1 MASGMSRIATCNVC
15 GTKSRLYGGGRWYCP
30 RCNTMHD
37 IPSGTQFDTQAPGE
51 ERQTPEAPPAPAR
64 PPVWAD
70 VQERVREEQSRG
82 TTEPAAQGSRTSV
95 LRQQRDSII
104 SNIEAVLTVPEGAPS
119 REGTPAHRQ
128 LQAQLSGV
136 LDEIRQLGD
145 WSDEDAAAVTHYL
158 ATVPA
163 PPGPDVPAEP
173 EVPAKPVV
181 EPAEAEPESEEPE
194 VPPPS
199 EQLALTISGVVPE
212 GDTGFYE
219 CNGCGNRI
227 GMVAGNEVPPCGR
240 CDAAGIQWLKV
251 RDADE
256 EEVLAPMAPPA
267 DRPVAPKFDATPDAS
282 DPNEAVCTLSELATE
297 LDMGIGEV
305 AKVAKAAGI
314 TGVRRG
320 KDPVTNAQ
328 RGQILTVLRGQSGA
342 PLDEG

>member
-1 MASGMSRIATCNVC
+1 MAMAGGISRIATCNVC
-15 GTKSRLYGGGRWYCP
+15 GQKSRLYGGGRWQCP

-37 IPSGTQFDTQAPGE
+37 IPSGTQYDTEAAAAARETPG
-51 ERQTPEAPPAPAR
+51 APPSPAR
-64 PPVWAD
+64 PQVWAD
-70 VQERVREEQSRG
+70 VQEKVAEQQSRG

-104 SNIEAVLTVPEGAPS
+104 GNIEAVLTVPEGTPP

-128 LQAQLSGV
+128 LQAQLSSV

-145 WSDEDAAAVTHYL
+145 WSDEDEAAVTHYL

-163 PPGPDVPAEP
+163 APEAEP
-173 EVPAKPVV
+173 EPEAEPVL
-181 EPAEAEPESEEPE
+181 EPAEAEPEGEEPE

-219 CNGCGNRI
+219 CDGCGNRI

-240 CDAAGIQWLKV
+240 CDEAGIKWLKV
-251 RDADE
+251 ADAED

-267 DRPVAPKFDATPDAS
+267 DRPVAPKFEPSPDAS
-282 DPNEAVCTLSELATE
+282 DPNEAVCTVKELATE
-297 LDMGIGEV
+297 AGVRIVDV
-305 AKVAKAAGI
+305 AKAAKAAGI
-314 TGVRRG
+314 PGIRRG
-320 KDPVTNAQ
+320 KDQLTNAQ
-328 RGQILTVLRGQSGA
+328 RSQILGVFRGQSGK
-342 PLDEG
+342 PLGED